1 MNIQITIRGRQF
13 NVRTPSDGEAI
24 IAAAKELD
32 QRLGEQHERARTF
45 DEHSL
50 VVITALNLIAEL
62 QLLQKERD
70 DQLAE
75 IQTEVEEL
83 EEIISNLLANK

>member
-1 MNIQITIRGRQF
+1 MNIQIMIRGRQF

-24 IAAAKELD
+24 VAAAKELD
-32 QRLGEQHERARTF
+32 LRLEEQHERARTF

-62 QLLQKERD
+62 QLLRREKNE
-70 DQLAE
+70 QL
-75 IQTEVEEL
+75 EEL
-83 EEIISNLLANK
+83 LSEVKELESIVSKLLVK